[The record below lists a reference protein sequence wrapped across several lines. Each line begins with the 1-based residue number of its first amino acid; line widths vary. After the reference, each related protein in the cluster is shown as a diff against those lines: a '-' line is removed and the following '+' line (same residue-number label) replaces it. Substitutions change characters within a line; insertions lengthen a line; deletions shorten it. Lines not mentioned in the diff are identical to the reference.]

1 MFSGENI
8 FLFGHGY
15 VGIDLSNINGAV
27 SKHFLYVADVDISFQ
42 QAGGKGMTEHVWR
55 NMEVYGSKR
64 GILVYH
70 SAHRLVGKG
79 FTGLIGEKAGA
90 GLDLRINSASVF
102 LQDGE
107 NLPASDLDAALLVPL
122 TVYEDNSLMQIYITV
137 LQCAKLA
144 DSHAGCK

>member
-1 MFSGENI
+1 MDQNI
-8 FLFGHGY
+8 LLLRIRHMRIDFGDVY
-15 VGIDLSNINGAV
+15 GAV
-27 SKHFLYVADVDISFQ
+27 SQQLLDDTDIHIGVQ
-42 QAGGKGMTEHVWR
+42 KAGGKGMAEHVWR

-90 GLDLRINSASVF
+90 GLDLRIKSASVF

-107 NLPASDLDAALLVPL
+107 NLPEIGRAHV
-122 TVYEDNSLMQIYITV
+122 
-137 LQCAKLA
+137 
-144 DSHAGCK
+144 